1 MADQIPDEEV
11 LRQSLKDPSRF
22 GVLVERYREPFLRKA
37 RSVLRESEDAEDA
50 VQETFVR
57 IYKYG
62 SRFKKEAG
70 VEFKSWAYK
79 ILMHTSFTRY
89 QRKRRDATH
98 TTPYEALQHDTLQG
112 DDGRTREGIED
123 AKRVVAEV
131 MTQMPAHLREA
142 LELYYLREQ
151 SYDEICKA
159 LKITSTT
166 LKMRLFR
173 ARQLFKRLTPQR

>member
-1 MADQIPDEEV
+1 MTDTTPDEEV

-37 RSVLRESEDAEDA
+37 RSVLREAEDAEDA

-62 SRFKKEAG
+62 ARFRKESG

-89 QRKRRDATH
+89 QRRKRHTAH
-98 TTPYEALQHDTLQG
+98 TTPYEAPQHDSLLG
-112 DDGRTREGIED
+112 DDGRTHEGIED

-131 MTQMPAHLREA
+131 LEQMPAHLREV

-151 SYDEICKA
+151 SYDEICKTLA
-159 LKITSTT
+159 VTPTT